1 MFDNKLFIISYF
13 IFIGVVAVF
22 IGFQKQHFLKKYD
35 ETLVL
40 IIESLFIL
48 LFLSIFYFIS
58 GDSKDFSQQVSIIS
72 RKDSLI
78 MIAVPLFI
86 TFTTIIGAKILK
98 ANDIS
103 YLTILDT
110 TLDVILTFIIAY
122 LFYDEKI
129 TIKKIMGILLV
140 LGGIMIMH

>member
-1 MFDNKLFIISYF
+1 MFENKLFIISYF
-13 IFIGVVAVF
+13 IFIGAIAVF

-40 IIESLFIL
+40 IIEALFIL
-48 LFLSIFYFIS
+48 VFLSIFYIIS
-58 GDSKDFSQQVSIIS
+58 GESKDFSQQLSKIS
-72 RKDSLI
+72 RKDMLV
-78 MIAVPLFI
+78 MIAIPLFL

-98 ANDIS
+98 VNDIS

-110 TLDVILTFIIAY
+110 VLDVILTFTIAY
-122 LFYDEKI
+122 LFYEEKI
-129 TIKKIMGILLV
+129 TFKKIMGILLV

>member
-1 MFDNKLFIISYF
+1 MFDNKLFIITYF
-13 IFIGVVAVF
+13 IFIGMIAVF
-22 IGFQKQHFLKKYD
+22 VGFQKQHFLKKYD

-40 IIESLFIL
+40 IIESLFIFV
-48 LFLSIFYFIS
+48 FLSIFYIIS
-58 GDSKDFSQQVSIIS
+58 GEVKDFRRQFSKIS
-72 RKDSLI
+72 KRDMLV
-78 MIAVPLFI
+78 MIAIPLFF

-110 TLDVILTFIIAY
+110 VVDVILTFMIAY
-122 LFYDEKI
+122 LFYEEKI
-129 TIKKIMGILLV
+129 TVKKIVGILLV

>member
-1 MFDNKLFIISYF
+1 MFDNKFFIISYF

-58 GDSKDFSQQVSIIS
+58 GDSKDFSQQVSRIS

-110 TLDVILTFIIAY
+110 TLDVVLTFTIAY